1 MILHP
6 LRFWQSG
13 HQLNRNHQHKIDLF
27 AHFLPELFTAPVF
40 RTELEEENTA

>member
-1 MILHP
+1 MLD
-6 LRFWQSG
+6 LSQSG
-13 HQLNRNHQHKIDLF
+13 EVDISAAADELVKAT